1 MDDHQMDYA
10 ALNDC
15 LRKLQHLVVDISR
28 LRVETSYEEKRGGFG
43 DVQVSTLDADTPTPK
58 LVVAKTIRLRARTQQ
73 PQRVAFRLAR
83 ELKVWARLQHPHILP
98 LLGFY
103 LGEGFETAVLISDYM
118 PYGDLKDFIE
128 QHAPPWRLRLELV
141 RDLTDGL
148 TYLHG
153 QNPPIRHGD
162 LKTGNVVINAE
173 KRAMLAD
180 FGLSEVLMEG
190 PTGLTTS
197 ETFKGTLRYC
207 SP

>member
-1 MDDHQMDYA
+1 MHH
-10 ALNDC
+10 LGDC
-15 LRKLQHLVVDISR
+15 GWSWWASYHDLLVD
-28 LRVETSYEEKRGGFG
+28 VEPE
-43 DVQVSTLDADTPTPK
+43 
-58 LVVAKTIRLRARTQQ
+58 
-73 PQRVAFRLAR
+73 LAS
-83 ELKVWARLQHPHILP
+83 Q
-98 LLGFY
+98 
-103 LGEGFETAVLISDYM
+103 
-118 PYGDLKDFIE
+118 
-128 QHAPPWRLRLELV
+128 V

-162 LKTGNVVINAE
+162 LKTVLHPVPPIPFLFLMFMFNQGNVVINAE